1 MVEDYKVYN
10 NYSEKE
16 KESMMAANS
25 TTSNQNESTLIANT
39 DQVEGLLSDILA
51 DVSNHLAVI
60 EGKLD
65 SIEGEII
72 TVKTAVNG
80 TTQEVTLQGQAIVQ
94 ALGQ

>member
-1 MVEDYKVYN
+1 MAEDYKEYN

-25 TTSNQNESTLIANT
+25 TTSNQNENTLIANT

-51 DVSNHLAVI
+51 DFSNHLATI

-65 SIEGEII
+65 SIEGE
-72 TVKTAVNG
+72 TTAVKTAVNG
-80 TTQEVTLQGQAIVQ
+80 TTQEVPLQGQAIVQ